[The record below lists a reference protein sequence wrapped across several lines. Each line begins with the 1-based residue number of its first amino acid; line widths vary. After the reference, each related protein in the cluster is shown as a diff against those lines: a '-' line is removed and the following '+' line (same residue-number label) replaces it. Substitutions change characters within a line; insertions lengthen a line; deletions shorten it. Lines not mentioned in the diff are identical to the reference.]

1 VKRQRQQTLV
11 DLVRR
16 EPLASQEE
24 IRSRLARAGHPATQ
38 STISRDIE
46 ELGLVRV
53 RDRAGGLR
61 YAAPEAAHPVVSLE
75 TLLREFVVSVES
87 SANVVVVKTLPGAAQ
102 AVAEGMDRAGL
113 DDVLGTVAGDDTIF
127 LAIRE
132 GVKGRTAAKRLR
144 TIAGLS

>member
-1 VKRQRQQTLV
+1 
-11 DLVRR
+11 
-16 EPLASQEE
+16 
-24 IRSRLARAGHPATQ
+24 
-38 STISRDIE
+38 
-46 ELGLVRV
+46 
-53 RDRAGGLR
+53 
-61 YAAPEAAHPVVSLE
+61 
-75 TLLREFVVSVES
+75 VVSVES